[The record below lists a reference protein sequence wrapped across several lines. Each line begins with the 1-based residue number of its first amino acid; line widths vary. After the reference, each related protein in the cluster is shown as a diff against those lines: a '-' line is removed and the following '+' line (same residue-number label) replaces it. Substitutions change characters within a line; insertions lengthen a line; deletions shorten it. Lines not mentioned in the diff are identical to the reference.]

1 MCGTT
6 ATALKMTSAYARHLS
21 IQ

>member
-1 MCGTT
+1 MCGTI